1 MIASVDASIANSN
14 DIISSIKK
22 NDLPQLLKKYPSVSY
37 SLEGQQ
43 KEQTENLESLTRNYV
58 IALFIVFLLLA
69 IPFKS
74 YYQPFIVMSAIPYGI
89 IGAVIGHLLLGMDF
103 SILSMLGIAAL
114 SGIVVN
120 DSLVMMDYINRN
132 KGEGND
138 YIKAALDAGPMRF
151 RAILLTSITT
161 FIGVLPLIF
170 EKSIQA
176 KFLVPMAVSLGFG
189 VLFSTF
195 VTLILVP
202 TTYVTFEQIKYYLLK
217 NKKYDIN

>member
-1 MIASVDASIANSN
+1 M
-14 DIISSIKK
+14 
-22 NDLPQLLKKYPSVSY
+22 PELLKKYPSVTY
-37 SLEGQQ
+37 ALEGQQ
-43 KEQTENLESLTRNYV
+43 REQSENLSSLTRNYV
-58 IALFIVFLLLA
+58 IALFVVFLLLA

-74 YYQPFIVMSAIPYGI
+74 YYQPLIIMSAIPYGI
-89 IGAVIGHLLLGMDF
+89 IGAVMGHLLLGMDF

-132 KGEGND
+132 KQKSGDN
-138 YIKAALDAGPMRF
+138 IQAALDAGPMRF

-161 FIGVLPLIF
+161 FMGVLPLIF

-189 VLFSTF
+189 VLFSTL

-202 TTYVTFEQIKYYLLK
+202 TTYVTFEQVKELFIKKIK
-217 NKKYDIN
+217 NTI

>member
-1 MIASVDASIANSN
+1 
-14 DIISSIKK
+14 
-22 NDLPQLLKKYPSVSY
+22 
-37 SLEGQQ
+37 
-43 KEQTENLESLTRNYV
+43 
-58 IALFIVFLLLA
+58 
-69 IPFKS
+69 
-74 YYQPFIVMSAIPYGI
+74 
-89 IGAVIGHLLLGMDF
+89 
-103 SILSMLGIAAL
+103 
-114 SGIVVN
+114 
-120 DSLVMMDYINRN
+120 
-132 KGEGND
+132 
-138 YIKAALDAGPMRF
+138 MRF

>member
-1 MIASVDASIANSN
+1 M
-14 DIISSIKK
+14 
-22 NDLPQLLKKYPSVSY
+22 
-37 SLEGQQ
+37 
-43 KEQTENLESLTRNYV
+43 
-58 IALFIVFLLLA
+58 LLA

-89 IGAVIGHLLLGMDF
+89 IGAVVGHLLLGMDF

-132 KGEGND
+132 RLNGDGVFE
-138 YIKAALDAGPMRF
+138 AALNAGPVRF
-151 RAILLTSITT
+151 RAILLTSLTT
-161 FIGVLPLIF
+161 FMSVLPLIF

-189 VLFSTF
+189 VLFSTA

-202 TTYVTFEQIKYYLLK
+202 TTYITLEKAKEYLS
-217 NKKYDIN
+217 KKTENHFYIN

>member
-1 MIASVDASIANSN
+1 
-14 DIISSIKK
+14 
-22 NDLPQLLKKYPSVSY
+22 
-37 SLEGQQ
+37 
-43 KEQTENLESLTRNYV
+43 
-58 IALFIVFLLLA
+58 
-69 IPFKS
+69 
-74 YYQPFIVMSAIPYGI
+74 MSAIPYGI
-89 IGAVIGHLLLGMDF
+89 IGAVFGHLLLGMDF

-120 DSLVMMDYINRN
+120 DSLVMMDYINRFN
-132 KGEGND
+132 EKGNNYLE
-138 YIKAALDAGPMRF
+138 AAKDAGPVRF

-170 EKSIQA
+170 EKSLQA

-202 TTYVTFEQIKYYLLK
+202 TTYVTLTQIKENFLK
-217 NKKYDIN
+217 K

>member
-1 MIASVDASIANSN
+1 
-14 DIISSIKK
+14 
-22 NDLPQLLKKYPSVSY
+22 
-37 SLEGQQ
+37 
-43 KEQTENLESLTRNYV
+43 
-58 IALFIVFLLLA
+58 
-69 IPFKS
+69 
-74 YYQPFIVMSAIPYGI
+74 MSAIPYGI

-132 KGEGND
+132 KQKSGDN
-138 YIKAALDAGPMRF
+138 IQAALDAGPMRF

-161 FIGVLPLIF
+161 FMGVLPLIF

-189 VLFSTF
+189 VLFST
-195 VTLILVP
+195 LAIL
-202 TTYVTFEQIKYYLLK
+202 F
-217 NKKYDIN
+217 